1 MFGNLGI
8 VFVTESITASGK
20 ILALPA
26 DSFWIRIHTEEVEG
40 KPISAVAIKPKDT
53 VKVVFEPHPTW
64 EGLFENYH
72 LACPAIING
81 QSVILDNALIVSV
94 EVVGE
99 PFRAVIQHILPVV
112 QCAVPR
118 LPKAENLWELAFLVR
133 KERHKWVGEVTEGHA
148 KELAK
153 GKNKIFDVHHGYHLF
168 SITEGELAK
177 ITPSIA
183 GGGYL
188 FVRNNSKCDMNAG
201 FGGGIYWKGDRIM
214 AAGQLNSFGKNMP
227 HNNLPPIY
235 CVFRFRRAK

>member
-1 MFGNLGI
+1 MLADRVVI
-8 VFVTESITASGK
+8 FVAESVGRNGKVTAF
-20 ILALPA
+20 PA
-26 DSFWIRIHTEEVEG
+26 DSPWVGIHAEEVKR
-40 KPISAVAIKPKDT
+40 KPISAVAVEPEDT

-118 LPKAENLWELAFLVR
+118 LPKAKNLWELAFLVR
-133 KERHKWVGEVTEGHA
+133 KEHHKWVGEVTEGHA

-177 ITPSIA
+177 HSHYVGKGKGNESNPAVHTQFLYLTQWEGKYEYDISTDTR
-183 GGGYL
+183 GGD
-188 FVRNNSKCDMNAG
+188 N
-201 FGGGIYWKGDRIM
+201 
-214 AAGQLNSFGKNMP
+214 P
-227 HNNLPPIY
+227 HNNLPPVY
-235 CVFRFRRAK
+235 GVYKFRRVK